1 LDALP
6 VETLLA
12 ALVVL
17 LLVSGFFSI
26 AETSMMALNRYRL
39 KALARTGQRAAR
51 LTSSL
56 LERTD
61 KLLGVVL
68 LGNNLVNAATALL
81 VGLIAEHY
89 LGESELSLVIATT
102 AAAFLILVF
111 SEITPK
117 IVGATYPERIAL
129 PASFVLTP
137 LLRLTYPVVWF
148 VNLFVQAILYVL
160 RLKPRTDR
168 ALQRMSPE
176 ELRTLVLEAG
186 QRIPAKHQSILL
198 NLFDLE
204 RITVEDVMRPR
215 AQIEALDLESPA
227 DALASQIATCY
238 HTRLPVC
245 RGSPDEVVGILHV
258 RRALGLVQRGEVS
271 AAGIEALLTEPYF
284 VPASTPLLTQIQRFQ
299 EARQRLALVV
309 DEYGELLGL
318 VTLEDLLEEL
328 IGEFTTSAPS
338 RGGGIT
344 PQPDGS
350 VLVEGTMPLRDLN
363 RKLGLQLPLGGP
375 KTLNGLILETLRDIP
390 EPGTS
395 LRIGRCAL
403 EVVQTQ
409 DRAVKVVRVF
419 EIAPP
424 SGPAPSVE

>member
-1 LDALP
+1 MDALP
-6 VETLLA
+6 IETLVV

-39 KALARTGQRAAR
+39 KALARVGHRAAR
-51 LTSSL
+51 LTSAL

-81 VGLIAEHY
+81 VGLIAERY
-89 LGESELSLVIATT
+89 LGESELSLLIATT

-148 VNLFVQAILYVL
+148 VNLFVQAILYAL

-168 ALQRMSPE
+168 ALQRMSLE

-186 QRIPAKHQSILL
+186 HLIPKKHQSILV

-204 RITVEDVMRPR
+204 RITVEDVMTPR
-215 AQIEALDLESPA
+215 AQIESLDLEAGA
-227 DALASQIATCY
+227 DELASQITTCY
-238 HTRLPVC
+238 HTRLLVC
-245 RGSPDEVVGILHV
+245 RGSLDEVVGVLHV
-258 RRALGLVQRGEVS
+258 RRALGLVQRSEV
-271 AAGIEALLTEPYF
+271 AAEAIETLLTEPYF
-284 VPASTPLLTQIQRFQ
+284 VPASTPLLTQIQHFQ
-299 EARQRLALVV
+299 ESRQRLAFVV

-328 IGEFTTSAPS
+328 IGEFTTSSPS
-338 RGGGIT
+338 HGGGIT

-350 VLVEGTMPLRDLN
+350 VLVEGAMQLRDLN

-395 LRIGRCAL
+395 LRIGRCGL

-424 SGPAPSVE
+424 PAAGTGA